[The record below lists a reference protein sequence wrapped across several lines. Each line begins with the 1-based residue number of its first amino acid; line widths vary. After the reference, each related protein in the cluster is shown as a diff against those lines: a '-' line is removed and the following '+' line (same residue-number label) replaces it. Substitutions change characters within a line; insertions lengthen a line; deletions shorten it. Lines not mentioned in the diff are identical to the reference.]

1 MNNATRQDLI
11 GYLLGALEPQARGR
25 VEEQLRQDSALQEEL
40 ALLRGSLDVLDD
52 GPRHFIPPEGL
63 ARRTCQFVA
72 EQAAKIE
79 NAAPREAARQKAA
92 RQKAARQKAARQIE
106 LRPVPVVVPADR
118 ARRRPT
124 NAETGEPLTSAAE
137 PWRFVDLATALAICF
152 AAAALIFPLVNVS
165 RANARVTACANKLRQ
180 VGVGLTQYSEQHNG
194 FFPRVEESGGLA
206 VGGIYAPTLLSEGY
220 VTDPRMFVCPS
231 SDLADVTS
239 FRIPSLS
246 ELRAADGDKLAGYRA
261 SMGGSFGYALGY
273 REKGTYKPTRNLY
286 RDCFALASD
295 APSEDGSASPNHGW
309 LGHNVLLED
318 GHIVYLRSC
327 RIDGS
332 TDNIFMND
340 EGRVAAGC
348 HINDSVVVRSD
359 VAP

>member
-11 GYLLGALEPQARGR
+11 GYLLDALEPDVRGR
-25 VEEQLRQDSALQEEL
+25 IEDQLRHDPALQEEL
-40 ALLRGSLDVLDD
+40 AVLHGSLDVLDD
-52 GPRHFIPPEGL
+52 GPRHFEPPEGL

-72 EQAAKIE
+72 EQAAEIE
-79 NAAPREAARQKAA
+79 KAVPHEAAGQAEVRQA
-92 RQKAARQKAARQIE
+92 
-106 LRPVPVVVPADR
+106 PVVVPGEQ
-118 ARRRPT
+118 ARCRRNRT
-124 NAETGEPLTSAAE
+124 ESGEPLTSAAE
-137 PWRFVDLATALAICF
+137 PWRFVDLATAVAICF
-152 AAAALIFPLVNVS
+152 AAAALIFPLINVS
-165 RANARVTACANKLRQ
+165 RANARVAACANKLRQ

-194 FFPRVEESGGLA
+194 YFPRVEESGELA

-273 REKGTYKPTRNLY
+273 REKGAYKPTRNLY

-295 APSEDGSASPNHGW
+295 APSEDGSVSPNHGW

-340 EGRVAAGC
+340 DGRVAAGC
-348 HINDSVVVRSD
+348 HVNDSVVVRSD